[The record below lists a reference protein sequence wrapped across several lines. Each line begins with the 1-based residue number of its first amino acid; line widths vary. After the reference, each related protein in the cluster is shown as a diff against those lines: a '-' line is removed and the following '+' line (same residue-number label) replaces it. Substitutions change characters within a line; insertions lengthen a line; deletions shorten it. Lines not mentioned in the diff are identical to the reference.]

1 MFVALEIA
9 VVDQYKVDTSHSEGF
24 VSPVASAKATALLA
38 FGLGI
43 VLETQL
49 SITWKAEKAPMAHKK
64 NANSLAPTTDV
75 DMAMICPTAPSSAA
89 PAM

>member
-1 MFVALEIA
+1 MQKL
-9 VVDQYKVDTSHSEGF
+9 
-24 VSPVASAKATALLA
+24 PVAKANATALFA

-43 VLETQL
+43 VLDTQE
-49 SITWKAEKAPMAHKK
+49 SITWKAEKAPHAHKK

-75 DMAMICPTAPSSAA
+75 DMAMIWPTAPSSAA